1 MLIVDDK
8 LKKKKK
14 RQFVQMSLILESDN
28 SGLITQVLFFN

>member
-8 LKKKKK
+8 FKKK

-28 SGLITQVLFFN
+28 SGLIT

>member
-8 LKKKKK
+8 LKKK

-28 SGLITQVLFFN
+28 SGLIT

>member
-8 LKKKKK
+8 LKKK

-28 SGLITQVLFFN
+28 SGFIT

>member
-8 LKKKKK
+8 LKK

-28 SGLITQVLFFN
+28 SGLIT

>member
-8 LKKKKK
+8 LKKKK

-28 SGLITQVLFFN
+28 SVLIT